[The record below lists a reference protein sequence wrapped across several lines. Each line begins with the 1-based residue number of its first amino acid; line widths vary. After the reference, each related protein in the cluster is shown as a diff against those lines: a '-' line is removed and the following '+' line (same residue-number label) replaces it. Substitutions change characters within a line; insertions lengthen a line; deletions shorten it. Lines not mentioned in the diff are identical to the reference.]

1 MGFGVKAKAGGLAG
15 AISRTTN
22 NTAEVAEKLD
32 EVGAIID
39 MHTYGAKIEVQEEA
53 YFVGEGE
60 FTSEALN
67 GQTGIAGVVTAHNLV
82 ESNQDFAKVSKTT
95 VSAPAIDG

>member
-1 MGFGVKAKAGGLAG
+1 MGFGVKAGGLDG

-32 EVGAIID
+32 EVGAITD
-39 MHTYGAKIEVQEEA
+39 MHTFGAKTEIQEEA

-60 FTSEALN
+60 FTSEAVN
-67 GQTGIAGVVTAHNLV
+67 GQSGIAGVVTAHNLIEV
-82 ESNQDFAKVSKTT
+82 NNDFAKVSKTT
-95 VSAPAIDG
+95 VKAPETT